1 MPSTTPPVKVATPPD
16 WDSIPDEILCPL
28 CEYNL
33 RGIPEP
39 RCPECGFKFEWD
51 EVLNPARR
59 QHRFVFEHQGSRR
72 GRAFWKTAVA
82 GLWPGTFW
90 RELTPMQPSFPRRL
104 FAYWFIAM
112 AIACLG
118 ETAFVALMLFIEQPY
133 YRRDVAE
140 LLRYAAL
147 VSTPFWLLTFAWPL
161 LSAAS
166 FFVYQ
171 FSMFRAKVRE
181 IHVLRC
187 VLYSSDIAMWA
198 GLALPIL
205 AVPWVLGIGTI
216 ARYRAEQAIAI
227 LIMCVPVLAWLI
239 FTYRLCRALKLYL
252 RFSHSIAMVLCGQ
265 IMTVLTIAI
274 LFLYGSQ
281 LLRLRF

>member
-1 MPSTTPPVKVATPPD
+1 MPSTTPPIDVATPPN

-51 EVLNPARR
+51 EVLNPTRR

-72 GRAFWKTAVA
+72 ARAFWKTAVA
-82 GLWPGTFW
+82 GLRPGKFW
-90 RELTPMQPSFPRRL
+90 RELTPVQPSFPKRL
-104 FAYWFIAM
+104 FVYWLIAM
-112 AIACLG
+112 AIACVG
-118 ETAFVALMLFIEQPY
+118 ETGFVALMLYLEQPFY
-133 YRRDVAE
+133 GRNSVE
-140 LLRYAAL
+140 LFSYAAMM
-147 VSTPFWLLTFAWPL
+147 STPFWLLTFAWPL

-205 AVPWVLGIGTI
+205 AVPWIVAIGTI
-216 ARYRAEQAIAI
+216 PRDHAEQAIAI
-227 LIMCVPVLAWLI
+227 QMMCVPLLAWLI
-239 FTYRLCRALKLYL
+239 FSYRLCRALQLYL

-265 IMTVLTIAI
+265 IMTALTIAI
-274 LFLYGSQ
+274 LVLYGSE
-281 LLRLRF
+281 LLRWRF